1 MDERQ
6 LIDGVLQGDPAA
18 ERLFY
23 DRHLDRVWRLAYRLT
38 GDGDLAQAVVQETF
52 VRAFSKLGTFRRS
65 AFFWL
70 GQTGDPRGI
79 RLFEEVLA
87 GR

>member
-6 LIDGVLQGDPAA
+6 LIDGVLSGDPTA

-38 GDGDLAQAVVQETF
+38 GDGDLAQDVVQETSRMRTTWPS
-52 VRAFSKLGTFRRS
+52 RAVTRS
-65 AFFWL
+65 P
-70 GQTGDPRGI
+70 T
-79 RLFEEVLA
+79 
-87 GR
+87 